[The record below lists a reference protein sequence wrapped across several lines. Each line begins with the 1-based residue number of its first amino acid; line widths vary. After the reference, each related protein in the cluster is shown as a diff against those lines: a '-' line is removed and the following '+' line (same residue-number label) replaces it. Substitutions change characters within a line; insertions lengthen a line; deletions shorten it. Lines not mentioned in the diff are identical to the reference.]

1 MKKRMSIVLLL
12 VAVMMTACGKTN
24 ETTVDTNVN
33 KPVEE
38 VGSVKDPTTTPEVSE
53 PVPTPE
59 PEVPAAP
66 VVSDKIDLIVDV
78 DIPVGGQSEKVEFPE
93 LHLYVTGDL
102 VEQVNAATT
111 RYEIPNATI
120 HFTVFARYF
129 QGPDYC
135 WETYQVPHYETAN
148 YGRYLVDIDYQEKIS
163 YGATY
168 ITVYDTEME
177 AGIKFE
183 VSIGTVNETAP
194 TDEERTYVKQYAL
207 AEAEYIK
214 EQVAAWSQDF
224 VPGSGTEVGT
234 AAPVETASGEI
245 PYGWYICADINK
257 YMNIN
262 IEDGEFDV
270 IMFGDSGTSGSVDH
284 MYSIVWVEGN
294 TYSIELSEKYGI
306 ATLMDGSIQVTADK
320 DELKMYEGSYVV
332 Q

>member
-1 MKKRMSIVLLL
+1 MKKKMSIIILLMM
-12 VAVMMTACGKTN
+12 VVMLTACGTK
-24 ETTVDTNVN
+24 ETVDADMNNQST
-33 KPVEE
+33 EE
-38 VGSVKDPTTTPEVSE
+38 VYAKDPATVPEVSE
-53 PVPTPE
+53 LVSTPE
-59 PEVPAAP
+59 PEAPAAP

-111 RYEIPNATI
+111 RYEIPNAVI
-120 HFTVFARYF
+120 HFTVSARYF

-194 TDEERTYVKQYAL
+194 TDEERSYVKQYAL
-207 AEAEYIK
+207 MEAEYVK

-234 AAPVETASGEI
+234 AAPVETVAEEKVYALDACPDITVTLSYSDNGTMLTCLSPYDETIQCELVQTESGILQALDETGEMFMEI
-245 PYGWYICADINK
+245 TVGDGKIFLDTPFMEYANFYGDY
-257 YMNIN
+257 
-262 IEDGEFDV
+262 
-270 IMFGDSGTSGSVDH
+270 
-284 MYSIVWVEGN
+284 
-294 TYSIELSEKYGI
+294 
-306 ATLMDGSIQVTADK
+306 TLK
-320 DELKMYEGSYVV
+320 E
-332 Q
+332 